1 MEEQKHSI
9 EESMASL
16 KKLLKTKDYILIPLA
31 LTGTDH
37 FELNAKINGISGK
50 FILDTGASH
59 SCVGLDRA
67 DIFQLITQESEV
79 KAAGAGAVGMET
91 LISSGNKIQIGS
103 WKKDRIEIV
112 LFDLVHV
119 NEALLSHKALP
130 VDGIIG
136 ADVLK
141 KGKAIIDYHKKSL
154 YLKK

>member
-1 MEEQKHSI
+1 
-9 EESMASL
+9 MASL
-16 KKLLKTKDYILIPLA
+16 KKFLKTKDYIHVPLV

-37 FELNAKINGISGK
+37 FELNAKINGINGK

-67 DIFQLITQESEV
+67 GHFQLITQESEV

-91 LISSGNKIQIGS
+91 LVSTGNKVQIGS
-103 WKKDRIEIV
+103 WERKKLAIV
-112 LFDLVHV
+112 LFDLVHI
-119 NEALLSHKALP
+119 NEALISHEAVV

>member
-1 MEEQKHSI
+1 MEEQKHSTK
-9 EESMASL
+9 ESMASL
-16 KKLLKTKDYILIPLA
+16 KKFLETQQYIRIPLL

-37 FELNAKINGISGK
+37 FELDARINGVAGK

-59 SCVGLDRA
+59 SCVGLDRSEFFGLA
-67 DIFQLITQESEV
+67 TQESEI

-91 LISSGNKIQIGS
+91 LISAGNSIQIGT
-103 WKKDRIEIV
+103 WKKGRIGIV

-119 NEALLSHKALP
+119 NQALLSHKAMP

-141 KGKAIIDYHKKSL
+141 KGKAVIDYHKKSL